1 MTTVD
6 GDLALPQ
13 NDLTASSTAS
23 GKRKRSES
31 VDIVSSSTTRQESKQ
46 FSGFSRRL
54 QNALPLLRKADQAP
68 SILHYSLTSNGER
81 SPKRPKYSSENAE
94 AETISSRIESGYY
107 HSPEILLADV
117 ETAATS
123 LIEGLKS
130 GDHALT
136 DSDFTRKAA
145 NQVTLFKQ
153 SLSKVC
159 RHIVE
164 ADAKPKEENGVD
176 KTHVP
181 GPAAEIPNP
190 AVLTLTSQTDRGPK
204 HLYTGLQRYSTAVP
218 TDTDKSNSNQSTDLL
233 NLKPSS
239 FPNGITL
246 THIPP
251 SNIPYQSSS
260 AKQKRVFGEVFRP
273 HRSLKALE
281 PPRPSRNATRGS
293 SLGWVN
299 YEEIAGS
306 ERPAPAYKSD
316 YRYASLPTGSWLH
329 YNSVEA
335 AAAAALTPDSK
346 RRQRDRALSSGESR
360 GPDGGDIVEQEEART
375 KALFQSAYSTFAPSV
390 DNSAAVVPEK
400 TRSQTWWKKVGQK
413 RFEAMLAFQYPES
426 GLDGGDSIW
435 NKIDPVEDDFEG
447 AVADFDGDALRNPL
461 ENENS
466 KADSKD
472 VDEVLQEISDLLQ
485 TLSSYQRIRN
495 LSKMN
500 SGPATPTST
509 ETDVYEILRSNL
521 AILINSLPPY
531 AVAKLSGDQL
541 ATLNVSS
548 DLILEVKDHV
558 GTMEQDEYSMQRQ
571 RAAMPATHSASGRS
585 SVSVGPSGRP
595 GNYSAQ
601 AVNYNQRVNYSNGPR
616 TPYVSQPRPIPAYTN
631 TVTPQAQNYS
641 AARPAQTPSHRA
653 SLPTQQHHQ
662 GQTYSRA
669 PSAAQFQRPASS
681 QQNGYGPSYAQTVNS
696 QAYAQQ
702 RQAQSTYSYSLNQ
715 ASHKPSPSPQPA
727 PHTQQSYIPPQH
739 LQQSQASPSLPYA
752 VNNQA
757 VLTEQARS
765 QLQAQRQL
773 SGTPQTPNINGQY
786 AQMARSS
793 TPGGGTQN
801 GRRVVAAGGG
811 VQ

>member
-1 MTTVD
+1 M
-6 GDLALPQ
+6 
-13 NDLTASSTAS
+13 
-23 GKRKRSES
+23 
-31 VDIVSSSTTRQESKQ
+31 
-46 FSGFSRRL
+46 
-54 QNALPLLRKADQAP
+54 
-68 SILHYSLTSNGER
+68 
-81 SPKRPKYSSENAE
+81 
-94 AETISSRIESGYY
+94 
-107 HSPEILLADV
+107 
-117 ETAATS
+117 
-123 LIEGLKS
+123 IEGLKT
-130 GDHALT
+130 GDRALT
-136 DSDFTRKAA
+136 DSDFTSKAA
-145 NQVTLFKQ
+145 SQVTLFKQ

-164 ADAKPKEENGVD
+164 TDAKPKEENGVD
-176 KTHVP
+176 ETNVP

-204 HLYTGLQRYSTAVP
+204 HLYSGLQRYSTAVV
-218 TDTDKSNSNQSTDLL
+218 TDADKSSSKQSTDLP

-239 FPNGITL
+239 FPNGITV

-251 SNIPYQSSS
+251 SNIPDQSSS

-299 YEEIAGS
+299 YEEMAGS
-306 ERPAPAYKSD
+306 ERPTPAYKSD

-335 AAAAALTPDSK
+335 AAALTPDSK
-346 RRQRDRALSSGESR
+346 RRQRDRALSSGDSR
-360 GPDGGDIVEQEEART
+360 GPDDGDVMEHEEART
-375 KALFQSAYSTFAPSV
+375 KALFQSAYSSFAPSV

-413 RFEAMLAFQYPES
+413 RFEAMLAFQYPEPE
-426 GLDGGDSIW
+426 LDGGDSTW
-435 NKIDPVEDDFEG
+435 NNVDPIEDDFEV

-461 ENENS
+461 ENENNE
-466 KADSKD
+466 ADAKG

-541 ATLNVSS
+541 ETLNVST
-548 DLILEVKDHV
+548 DLIVDMKDHV

-585 SVSVGPSGRP
+585 SVSAGPSGRP

-601 AVNYNQRVNYSNGPR
+601 SVNYNQRVNYSNAPR
-616 TPYVSQPRPIPAYTN
+616 TPYVSQPRPVPAYTN
-631 TVTPQAQNYS
+631 TVTPQPQNYP
-641 AARPAQTPSHRA
+641 AARPAQMPSHRA
-653 SLPTQQHHQ
+653 SLPTQQPHQ
-662 GQTYSRA
+662 GQTYSRT

-681 QQNGYGPSYAQTVNS
+681 QQNGYGPSYAQTINS

-702 RQAQSTYSYSLNQ
+702 RQAQPSYSYSLNQ
-715 ASHKPSPSPQPA
+715 APHKPNPSPQPV
-727 PHTQQSYIPPQH
+727 PHAQQSYTPPQP
-739 LQQSQASPSLPYA
+739 LQQSQASPSIPYA

-773 SGTPQTPNINGQY
+773 SVTPQTPNINGQY

-793 TPGGGTQN
+793 TPGGGAHN
-801 GRRVVAAGGG
+801 GRRVVAAGGA